1 MKKKTASVLLAF
13 TVIISLCACNSS
25 QKNGYSSDSS
35 TQSETEQVITEA
47 EESTGGDTEKL
58 SEDADTSPASE
69 NLNEYS
75 VTDAEL
81 DRLVEIY
88 TEKLN
93 ETTEAVVAD
102 SGQTAA
108 DFYAAGDS
116 RFQTDDFEFTNY
128 LRISVSA
135 GDDMDNALTSIQEQL
150 EASGVPVAIMDE
162 SLLYSLSDWKT
173 ETGIDN
179 DRFTEFATAMFT
191 DFDAFQATYLQ
202 PAFDEIVGR

>member
-13 TVIISLCACNSS
+13 AVIISLCACNSS
-25 QKNGYSSDSS
+25 QRSRDSSDSS

-47 EESTGGDTEKL
+47 KESTGEDTERL
-58 SEDADTSPASE
+58 LEDAAPASE

-75 VTDAEL
+75 VTEAEL
-81 DRLVEIY
+81 DRLVELY

-128 LRISVSA
+128 LRISISA

-150 EASGVPVAIMDE
+150 EASGVPVTIMDE
-162 SLLYSLSDWKT
+162 ALLYSLSDWKT

-179 DRFTEFATAMFT
+179 DRFTEFATEMFT
-191 DFDAFQATYLQ
+191 DFDAFQAAYLQ

>member
-13 TVIISLCACNSS
+13 AVIISLCACNSS
-25 QKNGYSSDSS
+25 QRSRDSSDSS

-69 NLNEYS
+69 N
-75 VTDAEL
+75 
-81 DRLVEIY
+81 
-88 TEKLN
+88 
-93 ETTEAVVAD
+93 
-102 SGQTAA
+102 
-108 DFYAAGDS
+108 
-116 RFQTDDFEFTNY
+116 
-128 LRISVSA
+128 
-135 GDDMDNALTSIQEQL
+135 NALTSIQEQL